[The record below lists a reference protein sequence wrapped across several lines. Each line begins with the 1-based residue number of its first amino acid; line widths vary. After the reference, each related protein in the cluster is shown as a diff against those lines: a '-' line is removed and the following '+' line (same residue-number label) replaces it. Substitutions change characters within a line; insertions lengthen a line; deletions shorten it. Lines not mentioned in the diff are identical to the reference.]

1 MAESSIGHQCS
12 GPARRLLHLKHFGF
26 TSAPEAVAFSRAD
39 AVVSLPIQE
48 VVKMA
53 RAQGHN
59 GIVLNFGVPV
69 IRRAVTRMCAPL
81 WRRVVHDGG

>member
-1 MAESSIGHQCS
+1 
-12 GPARRLLHLKHFGF
+12 
-26 TSAPEAVAFSRAD
+26 
-39 AVVSLPIQE
+39 
-48 VVKMA
+48 MA